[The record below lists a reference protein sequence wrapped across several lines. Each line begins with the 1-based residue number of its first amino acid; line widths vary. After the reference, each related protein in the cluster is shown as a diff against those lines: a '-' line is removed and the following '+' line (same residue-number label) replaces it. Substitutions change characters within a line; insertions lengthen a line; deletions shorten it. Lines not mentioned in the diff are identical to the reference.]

1 MARKI
6 QKLSALA
13 VKTLTKP
20 GRHSDGNGLYLVVDA
35 SGARRWLFLFRWEG
49 KLKEMGLGGTSA
61 VTLAQARAK
70 ADEARRELDAGRNPI
85 LSRQSARSTS
95 AAVPT
100 FGDFADT
107 LISEI
112 SEGFRNVKHQAQWK
126 STIKT
131 YAAAMRS
138 KRVDEINTNDVLGV
152 LRPIWLT
159 KSETASRVRGRIEK
173 ILDAARSKGLRSG
186 ENPARW
192 RGHLANLLPKQNK
205 LSRGHHAAMPFD
217 DVPAFIVTL
226 RVQEGVAARALEF
239 CLLNASRTNEVLGAL
254 WSEIDW
260 ADKIW
265 TVPAERMK
273 NAKPHRVPLSSQ
285 ALKILTSMKA
295 DRVSDFV
302 FPGAKKDRPLSNMA
316 MEMVLRRMEVG
327 DATVHGFRS
336 SFRDWAGE
344 RTNFAREVVEVALSH
359 TIGDETERAY
369 RRADALEK
377 RRKLMEEW
385 ARFVGSP
392 KAEKKTGS
400 RKRTKSD

>member
-100 FGDFADT
+100 FGEFADT

-138 KRVDEINTNDVLGV
+138 KRVDEINTDDVLGV

-217 DVPAFIVTL
+217 KVSAFMVAL

-239 CLLNASRTNEVLGAL
+239 CLLNSSRTNEVLGAR

-260 ADKIW
+260 KDKIW

-273 NAKPHRVPLSSQ
+273 NAKLHRVPLSSR
-285 ALKILTSMKA
+285 ALEILTSMKA
-295 DRVSDFV
+295 DKVSDFI

-369 RRADALEK
+369 RRGDALEK

-385 ARFVGSP
+385 AHFVGSP
-392 KAEKKTGS
+392 KSEKKTGS
-400 RKRTKSD
+400 RKRAKSD